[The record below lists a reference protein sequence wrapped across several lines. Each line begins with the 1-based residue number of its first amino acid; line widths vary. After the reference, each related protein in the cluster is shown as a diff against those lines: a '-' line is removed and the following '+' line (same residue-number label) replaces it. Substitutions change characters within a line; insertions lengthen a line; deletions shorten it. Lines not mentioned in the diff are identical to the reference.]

1 MTKLLN
7 GNPNMTMKTMIHI
20 SMALD
25 CNIDFDLY
33 YKWLKPK
40 TLYLVCNSNYN
51 NFEPNTEGWN
61 YACAA

>member
-1 MTKLLN
+1 
-7 GNPNMTMKTMIHI
+7 MTMKTMIHI